1 MYCQRCHQ
9 PIKGVGKRLD
19 GKLICLNCWKGTP

>member
-9 PIKGVGKRLD
+9 PIKDAGKRLD
-19 GKLICLNCWKGTP
+19 GKLICLDCWEKVP